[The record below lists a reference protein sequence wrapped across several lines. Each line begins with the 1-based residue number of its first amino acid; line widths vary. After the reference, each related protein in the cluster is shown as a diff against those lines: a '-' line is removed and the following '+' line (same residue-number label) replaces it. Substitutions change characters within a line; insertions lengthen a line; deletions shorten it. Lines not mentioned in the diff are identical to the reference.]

1 MELRNSVIIVTG
13 ASSGIGAATARELA
27 RHDAIVVLAARRVD
41 LLDSLAAEIEE
52 HGGRVLAVPTDVSRR
67 SDIDHLIQTVLD
79 RYHRIDGLVNNAG
92 VGGGSSMADSDD
104 KMERIVTVNL
114 LGPARCAQAVL
125 TTMRERNRG
134 VIVNIGS
141 VAGDIGISGVYSA
154 SKFGLRG
161 LNDALRREVWRENI
175 DVVLIQ
181 PGFIRTPMT
190 KGVKMPMVE
199 PEVIAR
205 AVVEA
210 MQRPRRKMIVPW
222 PYAPLVLLSK
232 WFPWLTDRIVGSGE
246 AQKRY
251 REREQ
256 TT

>member
-27 RHDAIVVLAARRVD
+27 RHDAIVVLAARRAD
-41 LLDSLAAEIEE
+41 SLDSLAREIEE
-52 HGGRVLAVPTDVSRR
+52 QGGRALAVPTDVGRR
-67 SDIDHLIQTVLD
+67 SDIDHLVQTVLE

-104 KMERIVTVNL
+104 KMERIVMVNL

-125 TTMRERNRG
+125 PTMRERNRG

-141 VAGDIGISGVYSA
+141 VAGDVGVSGIYSA

-161 LNDALRREVWRENI
+161 LNDALRREVWKENI

-199 PEVIAR
+199 PEVVAR

-210 MQRPRRKMIVPW
+210 MQRPRRKLFVPW
-222 PYAPLVLLSK
+222 PYAPLAVLAK
-232 WFPWLTDRIVGSGE
+232 CFPWLADRIVGSGA

-256 TT
+256 IT

>member
-41 LLDSLAAEIEE
+41 LLDSLAAEIGE

-67 SDIDHLIQTVLD
+67 SDIDHLVQTVLD

-92 VGGGSSMADSDD
+92 VGGGSSIVDSDD
-104 KMERIVTVNL
+104 KLEHIVTVNL
-114 LGPARCAQAVL
+114 LGPARCTQAVL
-125 TTMRERNRG
+125 TAMRERNRG

-141 VAGDIGISGVYSA
+141 VAGDIGVSGIYSA

-161 LNDALRREVWRENI
+161 LNDAVRREVWQENI

-190 KGVKMPMVE
+190 KGVKMPMAE

-210 MQRPRRKMIVPW
+210 IQRPRRKMIVPW
-222 PYAPLVLLSK
+222 PYALLVFLAK
-232 WFPWLTDRIVGSGE
+232 VFPWFADRIVGSGE